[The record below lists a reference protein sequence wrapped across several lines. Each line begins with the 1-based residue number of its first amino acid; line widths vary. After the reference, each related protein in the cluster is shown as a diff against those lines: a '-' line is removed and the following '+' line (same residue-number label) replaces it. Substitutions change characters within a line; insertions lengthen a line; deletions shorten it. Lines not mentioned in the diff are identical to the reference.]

1 MTTKSLKLRISR
13 LEALR
18 TPPLPVVLYSKMRNA
33 LFYCGRWYPSSR
45 PIPGLPYAHKVEDA
59 PQDGH
64 EDFRE
69 EDFTAICSA
78 VFRDMWE
85 AYPVVPGG
93 PDMELFEKL
102 TADMREKCGFSRSG
116 MFDGG
121 RRRG

>member
-1 MTTKSLKLRISR
+1 M
-13 LEALR
+13 A
-18 TPPLPVVLYSKMRNA
+18 
-33 LFYCGRWYPSSR
+33 
-45 PIPGLPYAHKVEDA
+45 GLPYAHKVEDA

-64 EDFRE
+64 EDFCE

-78 VFRDMWE
+78 VFRDAWKDYGQGVIPE
-85 AYPVVPGG
+85 G

-116 MFDGG
+116 MFPDGG